1 MPQESYK
8 DKHLLSDLTA
18 ILKDLRQ
25 GIIDLHRIRTLVID
39 ETKII
44 SFEDTYC
51 KNCKEPC
58 GRSNA
63 EIYNCLMAKMK
74 KNKTKRYD
82 TIQQYTKEYLEQDL
96 EKIIHDM
103 KEKEN
108 HLLLIMEK
116 IEKGM
121 SHS

>member
-116 IEKGM
+116 IEKGK